1 MTDLA
6 SLARQAVDESVSVDR
21 LSPAVVEALA
31 DGEVPHC
38 LLLGESLDVKQ
49 GGSTERVYPSVD
61 GVVSAVVTD
70 RRVVVVVPKV
80 VDSRTESAAL
90 GSVSAVTVGDGQFE
104 DLEVELPD
112 QTLLVNARRD
122 EEPDGFVDV
131 LERQRNE
138 ERQREAAR
146 DAVRENGDDV
156 EAAGRSARDGGSE
169 PEPEPEPASASSG
182 GTADPLERIER
193 LAELNEKGV
202 ITDAEF
208 EEKKA
213 DLLDQI

>member
-131 LERQRNE
+131 LERQR
-138 ERQREAAR
+138 EAAR

>member
-6 SLARQAVDESVSVDR
+6 SLARQAVDESVSADR
-21 LSPAVVEALA
+21 LSPAVVETLA

-61 GVVSAVVTD
+61 SVVSAVVTD

-122 EEPDGFVDV
+122 EEPDGFADV
-131 LERQRNE
+131 LERQRNK
-138 ERQREAAR
+138 EREREAAS
-146 DAVRENGDDV
+146 DAVRENGSDAR
-156 EAAGRSARDGGSE
+156 AAGRSARDGGSE
-169 PEPEPEPASASSG
+169 PEPASASASSG

-213 DLLDQI
+213 DLLGQI

>member
-156 EAAGRSARDGGSE
+156 EAAGRSARDGKSE